1 MKLKMIL
8 VYFKINKAY
17 AKLNMCYEFLDG
29 GDTVDGI
36 IDLTGGNSLFRMY
49 FCLIFQNLIEHFIT
63 TQKVF
68 MKESN
73 AL

>member
-1 MKLKMIL
+1 
-8 VYFKINKAY
+8 
-17 AKLNMCYEFLDG
+17 MCYEFLDG

>member
-1 MKLKMIL
+1 MKLKMNL

-49 FCLIFQNLIEHFIT
+49 SCLIFQNLMEHFIT
-63 TQKVF
+63 TKRY
-68 MKESN
+68 S
-73 AL
+73 